1 MYRIY
6 LVVVVLLLTS
16 PTGLARTYFCG
27 SAMLSSYGS
36 ETRFRTRY
44 FDEET
49 RRKWWRCIRRIF
61 GRILVVAVIFIDPAT
76 DGEVETR
83 KH

>member
-1 MYRIY
+1 M
-6 LVVVVLLLTS
+6 VLLLTS

-27 SAMLSSYGS
+27 SAMLSSYGK
-36 ETRFRTRY
+36 ETRFTTRY

-49 RRKWWRCIRRIF
+49 RHKWRRCISTIF
-61 GRILVVAVIFIDPAT
+61 GRILVMAVILIDPAT